1 MGAREQIQNSMV
13 FLFCKFLKV
22 STSIFWLKAVVTLK
36 YVFFTYFEHISGV
49 SPEKAFYVQVIIIPG
64 DIDPK
69 QARKIFHK
77 LHISLCNLSCARI
90 IHYTSGILVKIM
102 LLSQLFFHTPTHKAL
117 IELNV
122 TDC

>member
-1 MGAREQIQNSMV
+1 MVKNSCN
-13 FLFCKFLKV
+13 FKIC
-22 STSIFWLKAVVTLK
+22 
-36 YVFFTYFEHISGV
+36 FFTYFEYISGV
-49 SPEKAFYVQVIIIPG
+49 PPEKAFYVQVIIVPG